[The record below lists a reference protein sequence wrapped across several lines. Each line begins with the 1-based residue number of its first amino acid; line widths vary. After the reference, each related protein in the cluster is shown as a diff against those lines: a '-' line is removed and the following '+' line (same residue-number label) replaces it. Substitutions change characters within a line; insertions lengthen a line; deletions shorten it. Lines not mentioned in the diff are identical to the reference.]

1 MIPPICE
8 TGRHRGPGFRVRRK
22 RGQDSTP
29 QRDPLLRNQHVDLLA
44 LVQLDEHLGLRL
56 DLPVAAPV
64 W

>member
-1 MIPPICE
+1 
-8 TGRHRGPGFRVRRK
+8 
-22 RGQDSTP
+22 
-29 QRDPLLRNQHVDLLA
+29 LRNQHVDLLA